1 MSASSHHPAIPRD
14 DLAWQLLQE
23 MSEAVFLVDP
33 ESLTILEANPSS
45 ERLTGQ
51 SRDEIVGRHLAQ
63 IVSSPA
69 DSELAEL
76 IQRSQGE
83 TAFAADQSCSLT
95 ESDGRVRNVD
105 LSIRSLNSEGQRLA
119 VITARPGLTDLAERR
134 RSAQLNVDADDSDQ
148 VVEDVFQTFEG
159 FAWAFDLKANVFT
172 YVSSRAEDILGYPIA
187 EWINDPEFFPRVLHP
202 EDRDE
207 TIAYCAQKTKG
218 GFDHAMTYRMIAA
231 DGTIHWIRD
240 IVYLNSD
247 QDGHHGEVTQ
257 LRGLMVDITDTRRL
271 QDELRQ
277 TEEQFRRLFDES
289 PIALLE
295 LDWSGVRDQFELIQ
309 NSGVTD
315 PAAWLEENPEET
327 MRLSQLT
334 RITAVN
340 RGALE
345 MFEASS
351 IDEFKGNVGSLFRED
366 SLTQF
371 REHLLFRLNGGRK
384 FEADNV
390 AYTLSGRRIHVHI
403 SATSAADSE
412 QSLDRV
418 YASISDITQRTHAQ
432 LLRHGQSHV
441 LETLASTIAV
451 NSVMRTLTAELEKQS
466 PYLRAAVFRTT
477 SSGSA
482 LQALSGAGTPQEL
495 VTLIDSIQIADLFG
509 NSGQY
514 ADLQLAPIQS
524 DHSRDEPECT
534 PPAVVELISR
544 AIGLCGYRH
553 GVLKPTIGRDG
564 RLLGILA
571 VFRRESPSLTPHE
584 ADAISTFS
592 DLTALVLEH
601 DRHRRALIVRTD
613 ELQSVFETYPDALL
627 RIASDGTILERYS
640 GNRLTEILRLAEV
653 PSEQILWHLLPRGAF
668 TQVRA
673 AIEKVKAGS
682 RQETVN
688 FSIAH
693 DQDSREFEARFLPLP
708 SSNEQIVVL
717 RDVTL
722 LKRTELALEYASER
736 FRYLFDNSPDAIFV
750 ESPEGFVLDANQAAC
765 KLHRVQHEQLVGQ
778 NVVDLIPEDDREA
791 AVSRS
796 NALVSGEISEFESR
810 SLRSDGQIIPVDVRI
825 STITYDG
832 DLAVLLHVRDITQ
845 QKQEEDRKRE
855 HERQLAHVSR
865 LTMIGQ
871 LVAGIAHE
879 IRQPLWSIST
889 FADVCVETLGRLDV
903 EERLPQIRDVAG
915 KLVVEARRANAITT
929 RMFAFARKGKPERTA
944 CDLLEIVGD
953 AIELTAGRARS
964 SRIRT
969 TLTIGHDPPLI
980 LCDRV
985 LIEQTLVNLLNNAYA
1000 ALAEHPANP
1009 RTVAVEVTRDTE
1021 DLEYVNVC
1029 VRDNG
1034 PGLPNDVIP
1043 EQLFEGFFT
1052 TGQTGLGIGLA
1063 LSRSFVE
1070 DHGGAIRAEQLPDG
1084 GMEFV
1089 FTLRID
1095 GGNHADAE

>member
-14 DLAWQLLQE
+14 ELAWQLLQE

-33 ESLTILEANPSS
+33 ESLTILEANPSC

-51 SRDEIVGRHLAQ
+51 SRDGITGRQLAQ
-63 IVSSPA
+63 FVSSPA
-69 DSELAEL
+69 DSELAVL
-76 IQRSQGE
+76 IQRSPFE
-83 TAFAADQSCSLT
+83 TAFTPDQSCSLT
-95 ESDGRVRNVD
+95 ASDGRIHDVD
-105 LSIRSLNSEGQRLA
+105 LSIRSLNSESQRFAVVTVRPRLA
-119 VITARPGLTDLAERR
+119 EAAEQR
-134 RSAQLNVDADDSDQ
+134 RSAQLNIDAHDSQ
-148 VVEDVFQTFEG
+148 QAVEDVFQTFEG
-159 FAWAFDLKANVFT
+159 FAWAFDLNANVFT

-187 EWINDPEFFPRVLHP
+187 EWTNDPEFFPRVLHP
-202 EDRDE
+202 EDRQK
-207 TIAYCAQKTKG
+207 TIAYCAQKTEG

-247 QDGHHGEVTQ
+247 QDGRHGEVTQ
-257 LRGLMVDITDTRRL
+257 LCGLMVDITDTRNL

-277 TEEQFRRLFDES
+277 TEERFRRLFDES

-295 LDWSGVRDQFELIQ
+295 LDWSRVRDQFALIQ
-309 NSGVTD
+309 QSGVTD
-315 PAAWLEENPEET
+315 PATWLAENPEET

-345 MFEASS
+345 MFEAAS

-366 SLTQF
+366 SLSQF
-371 REHLLFRLNGGRK
+371 REHLLFRLNGGRR

-390 AYTLSGRRIHVHI
+390 AYTLSGRRIHIHI
-403 SATSAADSE
+403 SATSDTDAKHSW
-412 QSLDRV
+412 DRV

-432 LLRHGQSHV
+432 LLRDGQSHV
-441 LETLASTIAV
+441 LETLASTTTV
-451 NSVMRTLTAELEKQS
+451 DGVMHTLTAELDKQS
-466 PYLRAAVFRTT
+466 PYLRAAVFQTT
-477 SSGSA
+477 STGGA

-495 VTLIDSIQIADLFG
+495 VTLIDSVRVGDLFG
-509 NSGQY
+509 DSGQY
-514 ADLQLAPIQS
+514 ADLQLTPIQS
-524 DHSRDEPECT
+524 DRSRDEPERT

-544 AIGLCGYRH
+544 AVGLCGFRH
-553 GVLKPTIGRDG
+553 GVLKPVIGRDG

-584 ADAISTFS
+584 EDAISTFT

-601 DRHRRALIVRTD
+601 ERHRRALIVRTD

-640 GNRLTEILRLAEV
+640 GNRLAEILRLAEV
-653 PSEQILWHLLPRGAF
+653 PSGQILWHLLPRGAF

-673 AIEKVKAGS
+673 AIEKVDAGS
-682 RQETVN
+682 WQETVH

-693 DQDSREFEARFLPLP
+693 DHDSREFEARFLPLP
-708 SSNEQIVVL
+708 SSNEQIAVL

-750 ESPEGFVLDANQAAC
+750 ESPDGFVLDANQAAC
-765 KLHRVQHEQLVGQ
+765 NLHQVQREQLIGK
-778 NVVDLIPEDDREA
+778 NVVDLIPEEDREA
-791 AVSRS
+791 ARSRS
-796 NALVSGEISEFESR
+796 NALISGEISEFESR
-810 SLRSDGQIIPVDVRI
+810 SLRSDGQIIPVDVRN
-825 STITYDG
+825 STITFEG
-832 DLAVLLHVRDITQ
+832 NPAVLLHVRDITQ
-845 QKQEEDRKRE
+845 QKQEEDRKRD

-865 LTMIGQ
+865 LTMMGQ

-889 FADVCVETLGRLDV
+889 FADVCVEALDRDDV
-903 EERLPQIRDVAG
+903 EERLPQIRDVSA
-915 KLVVEARRANAITT
+915 KLVSEARRANAITT
-929 RMFAFARKGKPERTA
+929 RMFAFARKGKPERTT
-944 CDLLEIVGD
+944 CDLVKIVKD
-953 AIELTAGRARS
+953 AIEFTVGRARS

-969 TLTIGHDPPLI
+969 TLSIGEVPPLI

-985 LIEQTLVNLLNNAYA
+985 LIEQTLVNLLNNAYV
-1000 ALAEHPANP
+1000 ALAEHPADP
-1009 RTVAVEVTRDTE
+1009 REVSVEVTRDTE
-1021 DLEYVNVC
+1021 DPDYVTTC

-1034 PGLPNDVIP
+1034 PGLPEDVSP
-1043 EQLFEGFFT
+1043 EQLFEVFFT

-1063 LSRSFVE
+1063 LSRSFAE
-1070 DHGGAIRAEQLPDG
+1070 DHGGAIRAEQLPEG